1 VGCIT
6 VWEGSGEGTT
16 PFEEKKKNALM
27 EVKGE
32 SELVLRSKRKWR

>member
-6 VWEGSGEGTT
+6 VWEGSGEGPT
-16 PFEEKKKNALM
+16 PFEKKKNALM